1 MITEIVINHYH
12 LIFLKKGANNKPMPI
27 LIINNNN
34 NNNNDNNYAEINDR
48 LENLSLDELYALR
61 RRVSELIV
69 AAKIIEDENMDSLNA
84 HISTNFI

>member
-1 MITEIVINHYH
+1 MITEIVINHHH

-27 LIINNNN
+27 LIINNK

-69 AAKIIEDENMDSLNA
+69 AAKIIEDEKMDSLNA
-84 HISTNFI
+84 YISTNFI

>member
-1 MITEIVINHYH
+1 
-12 LIFLKKGANNKPMPI
+12 MPI
-27 LIINNNN
+27 LIINNK
-34 NNNNDNNYAEINDR
+34 NNNNDNNYVEINDR

>member
-1 MITEIVINHYH
+1 
-12 LIFLKKGANNKPMPI
+12 MPI

-34 NNNNDNNYAEINDR
+34 NNNNNNDDNYAEINDR

-69 AAKIIEDENMDSLNA
+69 AAKIIEDEKMDSLNA